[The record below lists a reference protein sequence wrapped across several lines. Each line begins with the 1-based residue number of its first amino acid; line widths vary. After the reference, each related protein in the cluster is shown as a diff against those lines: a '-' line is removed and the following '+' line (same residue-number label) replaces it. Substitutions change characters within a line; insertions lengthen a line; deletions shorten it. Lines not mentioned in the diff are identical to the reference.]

1 MASDPA
7 QPKGLRTALYPH
19 LLEHDNSEPGV
30 ISRAPVI
37 FKQDDPNA
45 QPDEHTTKPKQ
56 ETAAEIQGEEAYFAK
71 APQQPTIG
79 PLPGTNPAPKRTFSE
94 WTSKEE
100 DDLYAYNASE
110 KHQRGG
116 RKQRR
121 KKNREKENR
130 EPEYTPQN
138 PDKIYDPTRF
148 TDPRQHKRSEEKI
161 REIHDWKDHLHAH
174 QMGSPESEDLDM
186 PDSAQPKNPQFA
198 PPMSFAPPPN
208 LNDPAPPTHTDD
220 ASGEDAFARRAQ
232 MSQDILGYHLS
243 LPVRYSPPKEVEA
256 ESEEP
261 IVEEAEA
268 AGDAA
273 EGDAPQSSR
282 PGQKGFA
289 ERLLTKYG
297 WTKGSGLGASGE
309 GIKTPLQVKTVK
321 QKKRPDSE
329 GGGFA
334 TRKIIGGQK
343 GEEKTGK
350 FGRTSEVIIV
360 KGMLDGMD
368 VEAELVKE
376 GGGLMQEIGD
386 ECTKE
391 FGDVERVFVASQVEG
406 SVPVFVHFRSSLSA
420 LRVCPSSHSLTT
432 ATNGLQAVNALDGHT
447 FLNSKG
453 AVSARFYELEK
464 FEQGIYSD

>member
-56 ETAAEIQGEEAYFAK
+56 VPAFPFQFTNAKRPQQKSKAKKPTLPK
-71 APQQPTIG
+71 APQQPTIA
-79 PLPGTNPAPKRTFSE
+79 PARRQE
-94 WTSKEE
+94 AAAQEE
-100 DDLYAYNASE
+100 
-110 KHQRGG
+110 Q
-116 RKQRR
+116 
-121 KKNREKENR
+121 REKENR

-220 ASGEDAFARRAQ
+220 ASGEDAFAYLPLPDAAKTYSATISR
-232 MSQDILGYHLS
+232 S
-243 LPVRYSPPKEVEA
+243 PVRYSPPKEVEA

-334 TRKIIGGQK
+334 TRAGQGKIIGGQK

-420 LRVCPSSHSLTT
+420 LR
-432 ATNGLQAVNALDGHT
+432 AVNALDGHT